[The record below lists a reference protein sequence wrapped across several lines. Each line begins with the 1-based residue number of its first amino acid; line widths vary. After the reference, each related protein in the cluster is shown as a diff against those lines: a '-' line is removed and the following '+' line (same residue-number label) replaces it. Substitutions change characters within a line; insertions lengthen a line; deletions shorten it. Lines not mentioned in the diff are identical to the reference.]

1 MNTTLTSARLSRVL
15 DPWIL
20 IPGCLL
26 LVFGLIMVTSA
37 SIYVSAVQDGSPWAI
52 ALRQV
57 VFAVIGLITAAA
69 VVTIPLSVWERLSHV
84 ALLGS
89 VCLLASV
96 FVPHLGTRVYGSARW
111 IRLGPIDLQVSDPAL
126 VLYGMYLSS
135 YAVRR
140 SQAIRAGLGGLVP
153 PLLIGGALAVLML
166 LEPDYGG
173 TVVLV
178 VLSGTLLFVAG
189 ARWRDLILVGVLAL
203 AAFLLLAVSA
213 PYRVA
218 RLVAFL
224 HPWRFAQGSGF
235 QLVQSLMAIGRG
247 GWWGVGLGRS
257 VAKMFFL
264 PEPESDF
271 IFSIIGEELGGLT
284 MIACLA
290 LFTLLVARGGQI
302 AYRAFKSGRHYA
314 GYLTLAMATWFGC
327 DAFINMGVS
336 LGALPTKGMALPL
349 ISAGGSGLVTMLVAL
364 ALILR
369 AALENPRRA
378 GGGVIE

>member
-1 MNTTLTSARLSRVL
+1 MNARSLPLPRPRDL
-15 DPWIL
+15 DLWIL
-20 IPGCLL
+20 VPGLVLL
-26 LVFGLIMVTSA
+26 GFGLVMVASA
-37 SIYVSAVQDGSPWAI
+37 SIDVSAVQDGSPWAI
-52 ALRQV
+52 ALRQGL
-57 VFAVIGLITAAA
+57 FALVGLVAAGA
-69 VVTIPLSVWERLSHV
+69 VLAVPLRVWERLSYL

-89 VCLLASV
+89 VVLLAAV
-96 FVPHLGTRVYGSARW
+96 LVPHLGTRVYGSARW
-111 IRLGPIDLQVSDPAL
+111 IRLGPFDVQASDPAL
-126 VLYGMYLSS
+126 VLYGMYLAG

-140 SQAIRAGLGGLVP
+140 NEALRAGLGGLVP
-153 PLLIGGALAVLML
+153 PLLVAGVLAVLML

-178 VLSGTLLFVAG
+178 ALSGAVVVVAG
-189 ARWRDLILVGVLAL
+189 ARWRDLLLVGALAL

-224 HPWRFAQGSGF
+224 HPWRFASGSGF

-271 IFSIIGEELGGLT
+271 IFSVIGEELGGVALL
-284 MIACLA
+284 ALLA
-290 LFTLLVARGGQI
+290 LFALLVVRAGRI
-302 AYRAFKSGRHYA
+302 ADRAFAAGHDYA
-314 GYLTLAMATWFGC
+314 GYLTVAMAGWFGC

-336 LGALPTKGMALPL
+336 LGALPTKGLSLPL
-349 ISAGGSGLVTMLVAL
+349 VSAGGSGLVTMLVAL
-364 ALILR
+364 ALVLR
-369 AALENPRRA
+369 AAHESAPPRRR
-378 GGGVIE
+378 EEP